1 MAIAAAADALIE
13 RVEPNWA
20 MESVPSQTSRADSD
34 SPGPS

>member
-1 MAIAAAADALIE
+1 MPDATPALIE

-20 MESVPSQTSRADSD
+20 MDSTESATARTAAD